1 MTWEELTGK
10 WAVPGYDKKVFS
22 SLEEAI
28 KASTVDDPKT
38 YGHKIIN
45 IAERLESEQVTQE
58 EVDKFYGK
66 DIPEENPD
74 NKGDTEETEKP
85 EETPDK
91 PSDTSSNL
99 IAYILKMIWKFIKS
113 LIGK

>member
-22 SLEEAI
+22 SLDEAI

-45 IAERLESEQVTQE
+45 IAEILASEEVTQE

-66 DIPEENPD
+66 DTPEENPD
-74 NKGDTEETEKP
+74 NKGDTEETEKT

-99 IAYILKMIWKFIKS
+99 IAYILKMIWKFIK
-113 LIGK
+113 LLLGK